1 MNLQQQQK
9 ENVFI
14 IVSSYFT
21 LSRCLDCNSASSPGK
36 GEQTWSYAILEAG
49 DLGRLFNY
57 LPLFLHV
64 YTNVPVIKWF
74 KNVFSWYFE

>member
-1 MNLQQQQK
+1 M
-9 ENVFI
+9 
-14 IVSSYFT
+14 
-21 LSRCLDCNSASSPGK
+21 LSRCLDCKSASSPGK
-36 GEQTWSYAILEAG
+36 GEQTCSCATCILEVG
-49 DLGRLFNY
+49 VCGRLFNC